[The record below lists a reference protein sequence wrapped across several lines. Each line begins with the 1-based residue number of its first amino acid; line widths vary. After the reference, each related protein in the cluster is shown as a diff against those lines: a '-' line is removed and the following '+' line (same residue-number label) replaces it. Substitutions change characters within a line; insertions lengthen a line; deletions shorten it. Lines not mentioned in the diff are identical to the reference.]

1 MNRILIIEDE
11 LTLSLLLHERLERE
25 GYSVTA
31 CKDGEQGLAQALRE
45 AYDLLLLDIQLPGR
59 NGFEVCRQLRR
70 HGMNVPVLMLTA
82 RGHVNDRV
90 KGLKTGADDYLIK
103 PFEVAELLAR
113 MEALLRRANNSP
125 PQLIDSLFCFG
136 SVIVDLRK
144 EEVLRDGSHVELT
157 AREFELLR
165 YFVSHPDERIS
176 RRTSQTG
183 VGLSRASEYAN
194 GGRPRRPVEAEIGS
208 ESEIAP
214 SHSYGPSVGLQ
225 VHPVS
230 LVLLAIRPRCLEK
243 KPGLAAAEILV
254 NDL

>member
-1 MNRILIIEDE
+1 MNRILLIEDE
-11 LTLSLLLHERLERE
+11 ATLSLLLRERLERE

-176 RRTSQTG
+176 RDALLKQVWGYQGLPNTRTVDVHVAQLRQKLETDPKS
-183 VGLSRASEYAN
+183 
-194 GGRPRRPVEAEIGS
+194 PR
-208 ESEIAP
+208 
-214 SHSYGPSVGLQ
+214 H
-225 VHPVS
+225 
-230 LVLLAIRPRCLEK
+230 
-243 KPGLAAAEILV
+243 ILTAHRSGYKFIPFP
-254 NDL
+254 

>member
-11 LTLSLLLHERLERE
+11 LTLSLLLRERLEKE

-176 RRTSQTG
+176 RDALLKQVWGYQGLPNTRTVDVHVAQLRQKLETDPKS
-183 VGLSRASEYAN
+183 
-194 GGRPRRPVEAEIGS
+194 PR
-208 ESEIAP
+208 
-214 SHSYGPSVGLQ
+214 H
-225 VHPVS
+225 
-230 LVLLAIRPRCLEK
+230 
-243 KPGLAAAEILV
+243 ILTAHRSGYKFIPFP
-254 NDL
+254 